1 MYIEINSKK
10 TRISEAFTIAAMI
23 VLSIDTANTFV
34 GQGGYGFLS
43 PLNDQQIGILLG
55 IPSIILFF
63 VSFGFGF
70 REKTRLTSLL
80 LVAGG
85 ALLAVS
91 KIVEPTMGLNLF
103 LAVVLRPLY
112 IGLIL
117 MGFVIMGLGAAKM
130 FQENKQAKHYK
141 RLSEE
146 GKNARK

>member
-70 REKTRLTSLL
+70 REKRD
-80 LVAGG
+80 
-85 ALLAVS
+85 
-91 KIVEPTMGLNLF
+91 
-103 LAVVLRPLY
+103 
-112 IGLIL
+112 
-117 MGFVIMGLGAAKM
+117 
-130 FQENKQAKHYK
+130 
-141 RLSEE
+141 
-146 GKNARK
+146 